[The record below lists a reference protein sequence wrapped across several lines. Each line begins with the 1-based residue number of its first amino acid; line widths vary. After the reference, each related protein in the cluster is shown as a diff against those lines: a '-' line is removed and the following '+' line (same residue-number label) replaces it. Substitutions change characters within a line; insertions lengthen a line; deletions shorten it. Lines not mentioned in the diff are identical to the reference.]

1 MKKRFL
7 VAMSLLFLLTTYKT
21 KNNNNIF
28 LKLQI
33 EDVIIENNKI
43 VSNEE
48 IQKNI
53 SFVYDTNIFLITSET
68 IEESLKKI
76 EFIESFKIKKIYPN
90 ELKIKIFEKKPI
102 AIIQNKQEKKY
113 YTSSGSVIN
122 YIKLKEYEALPIV
135 FGDEKNFNI
144 IYNDLK
150 IINFPIN
157 EIKKFY
163 LFESKRWDLV
173 TNKNQT
179 IKLPVNNY
187 AQSLENFLNIKEE
200 ANLKKFK
207 IFDYR
212 IKNQLI
218 LK

>member
-7 VAMSLLFLLTTYKT
+7 VAMSLFFLLTTYKT

-53 SFVYDTNIFLITSET
+53 SFVYDTNIFLITSKT

>member
-135 FGDEKNFNI
+135 FGDEKKFNI

>member
-43 VSNEE
+43 VSKEE

-53 SFVYDTNIFLITSET
+53 SFVYDTNIFLITSKT

-102 AIIQNKQEKKY
+102 AILQNKKEKKY

-157 EIKKFY
+157 EIKKFF

-218 LK
+218 IK

>member
-1 MKKRFL
+1 MKNRFL
-7 VAMSLLFLLTTYKT
+7 VAISLLFLLTTYKT

-28 LKLQI
+28 FKLQI
-33 EDVIIENNKI
+33 ENVTIENNKI
-43 VSNEE
+43 VSKEE

-53 SFVYDTNIFLITSET
+53 SFIYDTNIFSITSKT

-102 AIIQNKQEKKY
+102 AILQNKQEKKY

-122 YIKLKEYEALPIV
+122 YIKLKEFEALPIV

-157 EIKKFY
+157 EIKKFF

-187 AQSLENFLNIKEE
+187 AQSLENFLNIKDE

>member
-43 VSNEE
+43 VSKEE

-53 SFVYDTNIFLITSET
+53 SFIYDTNIFSITSKT

-102 AIIQNKQEKKY
+102 AILQNKQEKKY

>member
-1 MKKRFL
+1 MKNRFL
-7 VAMSLLFLLTTYKT
+7 VAISLLFLLTTYKT

-28 LKLQI
+28 FKLQI
-33 EDVIIENNKI
+33 ENVIIENNKI
-43 VSNEE
+43 VSKEE

-53 SFVYDTNIFLITSET
+53 SFIYDTNIFSITSKT

-102 AIIQNKQEKKY
+102 AILQNKQEKKY

-157 EIKKFY
+157 EIKKFF

-187 AQSLENFLNIKEE
+187 AQSLENFLNIKDE

>member
-7 VAMSLLFLLTTYKT
+7 VAISLLFLLTTYKT

-28 LKLQI
+28 FKLQI
-33 EDVIIENNKI
+33 ENVIIENNKI
-43 VSNEE
+43 VSKEE

-53 SFVYDTNIFLITSET
+53 SFVYDTNIFLITSKT

>member
-1 MKKRFL
+1 
-7 VAMSLLFLLTTYKT
+7 MSLLFLLTTYKT

-157 EIKKFY
+157 EIKKFF

-187 AQSLENFLNIKEE
+187 AQSLENFLNIKDE
-200 ANLKKFK
+200 ANFKKFK

>member
-1 MKKRFL
+1 
-7 VAMSLLFLLTTYKT
+7 MSLLFLLTTYKT

-90 ELKIKIFEKKPI
+90 ELKIKIFEK
-102 AIIQNKQEKKY
+102 
-113 YTSSGSVIN
+113 
-122 YIKLKEYEALPIV
+122 
-135 FGDEKNFNI
+135 
-144 IYNDLK
+144 
-150 IINFPIN
+150 
-157 EIKKFY
+157 
-163 LFESKRWDLV
+163 
-173 TNKNQT
+173 
-179 IKLPVNNY
+179 
-187 AQSLENFLNIKEE
+187 
-200 ANLKKFK
+200 
-207 IFDYR
+207 
-212 IKNQLI
+212 NQL
-218 LK
+218 L

>member
-1 MKKRFL
+1 
-7 VAMSLLFLLTTYKT
+7 MSLLFLLTTYKT

-43 VSNEE
+43 VSKEE

-187 AQSLENFLNIKEE
+187 AQSLENFLNIKDE

>member
-187 AQSLENFLNIKEE
+187 AQSLENFLNIKDE

>member
-1 MKKRFL
+1 MKNRFL
-7 VAMSLLFLLTTYKT
+7 VAISLLFLLTTYKT

-28 LKLQI
+28 FKLQI
-33 EDVIIENNKI
+33 ENVIIENNKI
-43 VSNEE
+43 VSKEE

-53 SFVYDTNIFLITSET
+53 SFIYDTNIFSITSKT

-102 AIIQNKQEKKY
+102 AILQNKQEKKY

-122 YIKLKEYEALPIV
+122 YIKLKEFEALPIV

-150 IINFPIN
+150 IINFPID
-157 EIKKFY
+157 EIKKFF

-187 AQSLENFLNIKEE
+187 AQSLENFLNIKDE

>member
-1 MKKRFL
+1 
-7 VAMSLLFLLTTYKT
+7 MSLLFLLTTYKT

-53 SFVYDTNIFLITSET
+53 SFVYDTNIFLITSKT

>member
-43 VSNEE
+43 VSKEE

-53 SFVYDTNIFLITSET
+53 SFVYDTNIFLITSKT

-187 AQSLENFLNIKEE
+187 AQSLENFLNIKDE

>member
-1 MKKRFL
+1 
-7 VAMSLLFLLTTYKT
+7 MSLLFLLTTYKT

>member
-1 MKKRFL
+1 
-7 VAMSLLFLLTTYKT
+7 MSLLFLLTTYKT

-43 VSNEE
+43 VSKEE

-53 SFVYDTNIFLITSET
+53 SFIYDTNIFSITSKT

>member
-1 MKKRFL
+1 MKNRFL
-7 VAMSLLFLLTTYKT
+7 VAISLLFLLTTYKT

-28 LKLQI
+28 FKLQI
-33 EDVIIENNKI
+33 ENVIIENNKI
-43 VSNEE
+43 VSKEE

-53 SFVYDTNIFLITSET
+53 SFIYDTNIFLITSKK

-102 AIIQNKQEKKY
+102 AILQNKQEKKY

-122 YIKLKEYEALPIV
+122 YIKLKEFEALPIV

-150 IINFPIN
+150 IINFPID
-157 EIKKFY
+157 EIKKFF

-187 AQSLENFLNIKEE
+187 AQSLENFLNIKDE

>member
-1 MKKRFL
+1 
-7 VAMSLLFLLTTYKT
+7 MSLLFLLTTYKT

-43 VSNEE
+43 VSKEE

-53 SFVYDTNIFLITSET
+53 SFVYDTNIFLITSKT

-187 AQSLENFLNIKEE
+187 AQSLENFLNIKDE

>member
-43 VSNEE
+43 VSKEE

-53 SFVYDTNIFLITSET
+53 SFVYDTNIFLITSKT
-68 IEESLKKI
+68 IEENLKKI

-122 YIKLKEYEALPIV
+122 YKKLKEYEALPIV

>member
-43 VSNEE
+43 VSKEE

-53 SFVYDTNIFLITSET
+53 SFVYDTNIFLITSKT

-122 YIKLKEYEALPIV
+122 YKKLKEYEALPIV

>member
-53 SFVYDTNIFLITSET
+53 SFVYDTNIFLITSKT

>member
-43 VSNEE
+43 VSKEE

-53 SFVYDTNIFLITSET
+53 SFVYDTNIFLITSKT

>member
-1 MKKRFL
+1 MKNRFL
-7 VAMSLLFLLTTYKT
+7 VAISLLFLLTTYKT

-157 EIKKFY
+157 EIKKFF

-187 AQSLENFLNIKEE
+187 AQSLENFLNIKDE

>member
-43 VSNEE
+43 VSKEE

-53 SFVYDTNIFLITSET
+53 SFVYDTNIFLITSKT

-157 EIKKFY
+157 EIKKFF

-187 AQSLENFLNIKEE
+187 AQSLENFLNIKDE

>member
-1 MKKRFL
+1 
-7 VAMSLLFLLTTYKT
+7 MSLLFLLTTYKT

-43 VSNEE
+43 VSKEE

-53 SFVYDTNIFLITSET
+53 SFVYDTNIFLITSKT